1 MKKILLSITIAGLIT
16 LAHAQII
23 LDSTDIAS
31 VNTIIVQ
38 ATDTIP
44 PVGLSIGSA
53 GAAQTWDLSA
63 LEADTF
69 SVLNFVDPAA
79 LPNGADFPNSNLGLI
94 QSNASVGVF
103 FENSTSGLFVLGL
116 AGDFLGFGDTISVLL
131 NPVQTVL
138 KFPYTYQDSFD
149 DISRF
154 VLTFDVDIITTGYDS
169 IRINHTS
176 IKKDTADGYGTVITP
191 LDTFSCL
198 RLYDVTMD
206 YDTIYGLIPIWGWSV
221 IPTIP
226 GELDENPILDTTRT
240 YSWLAKDVGYSL
252 VDIDVDGAGNII
264 ETSYLRVRPGAM
276 VAYIPLYSMSCCCD
290 SCLCICDVSAT
301 VRVEV
306 AGGVPPYTYLWDDSL
321 AQDSSTATGLC
332 AGGTYTVRV
341 IDSANIDTVYA
352 TVVIIEPPLLITDSI
367 YATPDTAGGNN
378 GTATISVSGGTS
390 PYTYQWSS
398 GDTSANISGLAAGTY
413 FVTITDANGCTLADS
428 VTVGSVTSI
437 NESLTLSS
445 HIKLYPNPTTGI
457 LYIEMPEIGFATIF
471 VLNLLGE
478 IVAQMDNVNNSAS
491 LKLGKLVEGTYFIK
505 IQTSK
510 QLFTSKISL
519 IR

>member
-1 MKKILLSITIAGLIT
+1 MKKILLSITITSLIT

-23 LDSTDIAS
+23 LDSTDIAG

-38 ATDTIP
+38 ATDSIP
-44 PVGLSIGSA
+44 PVGLSTGSA

-69 SVLNFVDPAA
+69 SVLNFVDPAT
-79 LPNGADFPNSNLGLI
+79 LPNGADFPNSNLGII
-94 QSNASVGVF
+94 QSNASVGLF

-116 AGDFLGFGDTISVLL
+116 AGDFLGTGNPVSVSF

-138 KFPYTYQDSFD
+138 KYPYTYQDSFVNT
-149 DISRF
+149 SRF
-154 VLTFDVDIITTGYDS
+154 VLTFDDTFTGFFDS
-169 IRINHTS
+169 IRVNHTA
-176 IKKDTADGYGTVITP
+176 IKTNTVDGYGTVITP

-198 RLYDVTMD
+198 RLYDVTIN
-206 YDTIYGLIPIWGWSV
+206 YDTIYGSDPFFGFWTPID
-221 IPTIP
+221 T
-226 GELDENPILDTTRT
+226 ILDTNRT
-240 YSWLAKDVGYSL
+240 YSWLAKDVGNSL
-252 VDIDVDGAGNII
+252 VDIVVDGAGNII
-264 ETSYLRVRPGAM
+264 ETSYLLVSPYPPM
-276 VAYIPLYSMSCCCD
+276 VANISSYSMSCCCD

-301 VRVEV
+301 VSVEI

-341 IDSANIDTVYA
+341 IDSANIDTAYA

-378 GTATISVSGGTS
+378 GTANISVSGGTP
-390 PYTYQWSS
+390 PYSYQWSS
-398 GDTSANISGLAAGTY
+398 GDTSANISGLSAGTY
-413 FVTITDANGCTLADS
+413 FVTITDSNGCTLVDS

-457 LYIEMPEIGFATIF
+457 LYIEMPKIDNATII

-478 IVAQMDNVNNSAS
+478 IVAQMDNANDFAS
-491 LKLGKLVEGTYFIK
+491 LNLGELVEGTYFIK

>member
-1 MKKILLSITIAGLIT
+1 MKKSLLSIPIAGLIT

-23 LDSTDIAS
+23 LDSTDIAG

-44 PVGLSIGSA
+44 PVGLSTGPA

-63 LEADTF
+63 LETDIF
-69 SVLNFVDPAA
+69 SVLNFEDPAS
-79 LPNGADFPNSNLGLI
+79 LPNFSDFPNSNLSLR
-94 QSNASVGVF
+94 Q
-103 FENSTSGLFVLGL
+103 STSTVSVFLKKSVDGLFVQGF
-116 AGDFLGFGDTISVLL
+116 AGDIFNSGDTISVPF

-138 KFPYTYQDSFD
+138 KFPYTYQDSFW

-154 VLTFDVDIITTGYDS
+154 VLTFDVDIITAGYDS

-206 YDTIYGLIPIWGWSV
+206 YDTIYGLNPIFGWLLIP
-221 IPTIP
+221 PTP
-226 GELDENPILDTTRT
+226 GVLDENPILDTTRT
-240 YSWLAKDVGYSL
+240 YSWLAKGVGYSL

-276 VAYIPLYSMSCCCD
+276 VAYIPSYSMSCCCD
-290 SCLCICDVSAT
+290 TCLCICGVSAT
-301 VRVEV
+301 VGVEV

-341 IDSANIDTVYA
+341 IDSANIDTAYA

-378 GTATISVSGGTS
+378 GTATISVSGGML

-398 GDTSANISGLAAGTY
+398 GDTTANISGLAAGTY

-437 NESLTLSS
+437 NEPLTLSS

-457 LYIEMPEIGFATIF
+457 LYIEMPKIGNATIF

-478 IVAQMDNVNNSAS
+478 IVAQMDNVNDFAS
-491 LKLGKLVEGTYFIK
+491 LNLGELVEGTYFIK

-510 QLFTSKISL
+510 QLFTSKLSL